1 MTAAKKENKSTALQ
15 CFEDVVGF
23 SDIQSLDVLAQ
34 VYLDY
39 AREPEIPTTV
49 VVKVLNK
56 ELQMPNFVA
65 RCQKASIVI
74 DSKAMRQPRWYLGQI
89 PDRIYYF
96 LWSLKNQ
103 NSIPIEGLPST
114 KELYHA
120 VVTLTQFIASSEFTL
135 NRNPKRSALHELLA
149 QAYFD
154 LASIIEYAPKGI
166 KMLESQQ
173 SHATLLRKAIASW
186 QKAVMLDA
194 AKAQAFDKIHS
205 NILNQVGNPS
215 TFSDKR
221 TTGYLNPWH
230 FLYIATALQKIND
243 QEAGL
248 EYLRKAQWI
257 IEQAA
262 NHQSPKIVNQK
273 TLLNAVCSA
282 IKYGRVNHL
291 HSNDARLSFA
301 ESKNNKQNTQRRNA
315 AIRLQKTMQQRREQL
330 LRSIETIYEQMPIGP
345 ERNRLIFH
353 LNIPPF
359 RRRNN
364 TRVGLPH
371 DAAQNQHNDVRY
383 ADIRGLTDK
392 PENP

>member
-1 MTAAKKENKSTALQ
+1 MSRAKAENNHSLQ

-23 SDIQSLDVLAQ
+23 NDIQSLDVLAQ

-39 AREPEIPTTV
+39 ASEPEIPTDIAIQ
-49 VVKVLNK
+49 VLRK
-56 ELQMPNFVA
+56 ELHSENFLS

-89 PDRIYYF
+89 SDRMYYF

-103 NSIPIEGLPST
+103 NSIPVEGLPST

-166 KMLESQQ
+166 RMLETQH

-194 AKAQAFDKIHS
+194 AKAQAFDKIHT
-205 NILNQVGNPS
+205 NILNKVGDPS
-215 TFSDKR
+215 AFSDKR
-221 TTGYLNPWH
+221 ASGYLNPWH
-230 FLYIATALQKIND
+230 FLYIASALHKIND
-243 QEAGL
+243 EEAGT
-248 EYLRKAQWI
+248 EYLKKAQWI
-257 IEQAA
+257 IDQAA
-262 NHQSPKIVNQK
+262 NHQSPKIVTQK
-273 TLLNAVCSA
+273 TLLEAVCNA
-282 IKYGRVNHL
+282 IRHGQINHVPE
-291 HSNDARLSFA
+291 R
-301 ESKNNKQNTQRRNA
+301 KPQVPNKKADNPVQNGQRRNA
-315 AIRLQKTMQQRREQL
+315 AIRLQKSTQLQKQQL
-330 LRSIETIYEQMPIGP
+330 LQSIETIYQQVPQSP

-359 RRRNN
+359 RKRHIAAI
-364 TRVGLPH
+364 GLPRETQPGQPK
-371 DAAQNQHNDVRY
+371 ATRY
-383 ADIRGLTDK
+383 ADIRGLADK
-392 PENP
+392 PESP